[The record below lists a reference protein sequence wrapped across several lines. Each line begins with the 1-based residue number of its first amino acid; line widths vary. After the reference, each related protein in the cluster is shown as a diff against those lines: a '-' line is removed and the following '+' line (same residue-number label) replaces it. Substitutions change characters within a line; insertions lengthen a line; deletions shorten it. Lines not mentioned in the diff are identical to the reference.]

1 MINNNQMIRAIGI
14 DVHKDSYS
22 ISAFNPQTT
31 NFSAETTVAAD
42 SKSVITYL
50 KRLKKEIA
58 APVKIEIYVGY
69 IGPIVGAS
77 VGPNTLGVF
86 GFGKEVTF
94 EG

>member
-1 MINNNQMIRAIGI
+1 MR
-14 DVHKDSYS
+14 YT
-22 ISAFNPQTT
+22 SA
-31 NFSAETTVAAD
+31 
-42 SKSVITYL
+42 
-50 KRLKKEIA
+50 
-58 APVKIEIYVGY
+58 